1 MWPPGA
7 AKYPVFFFP
16 TSIWPSNVPQV
27 SCTQVVPRACQ
38 MIRIFRLVFFL
49 ASLTMGDV
57 EKTEKSIVTVK

>member
-1 MWPPGA
+1 
-7 AKYPVFFFP
+7 
-16 TSIWPSNVPQV
+16 
-27 SCTQVVPRACQ
+27 